1 MKNNLLAIILVFVVA
16 LSGTGC
22 LKSDNTGTCTDK
34 LVSSEAAAMDAYA
47 ISHGMAPTT
56 HSSGIMYQVVNAG
69 NGAVVPSGNSK
80 IFVKYTGRFVSN
92 DNIFD
97 SQTNSAATGWTLNT
111 LIPAWQIG
119 LPLIGEGGTI
129 KLIVPSSLAYGCRG
143 FASIPPDA
151 ILYFEIE
158 LVDVQ

>member
-1 MKNNLLAIILVFVVA
+1 MKNNLLAIIVVFVVA

-22 LKSDNTGTCTDK
+22 LKSDGTGTCTDK
-34 LVSSEAAAMDAYA
+34 LVSSEAPLMQSYA
-47 ISHGMAPTT
+47 ISHSMTVNT
-56 HSSGIMYQVVNAG
+56 HPSGIMYQVINPG
-69 NGAVVPSGNSK
+69 SAVVPTGSSK
-80 IFVKYTGRFVSN
+80 IFVKYTGRYVSN

-97 SQTNSAATGWTLNT
+97 QQNNSAATGWILNT

-119 LPLIGEGGTI
+119 LPLIGEGGI
-129 KLIVPSSLAYGCRG
+129 VKLIVPSSLAYGCRG

>member
-1 MKNNLLAIILVFVVA
+1 MKNNLLAILVFVVA
-16 LSGTGC
+16 LSGAGC
-22 LKSDNTGTCTDK
+22 LKSSNNGTCTDK
-34 LVSSEAAAMDAYA
+34 LVSSETTAMQDYA
-47 ISHGMAPTT
+47 TNHGMTVTT
-56 HSSGIMYQVVNAG
+56 HSSGIMYQVINAG
-69 NGAVVPSGNSK
+69 NGAVVPNGNSK
-80 IFVKYTGRFVSN
+80 IFVKYTGKFVSN

-97 SQTNSAATGWTLNT
+97 QQNNSAATGWTLNT

-143 FASIPPDA
+143 FGSIPPDA
-151 ILYFEIE
+151 ILYFEVE